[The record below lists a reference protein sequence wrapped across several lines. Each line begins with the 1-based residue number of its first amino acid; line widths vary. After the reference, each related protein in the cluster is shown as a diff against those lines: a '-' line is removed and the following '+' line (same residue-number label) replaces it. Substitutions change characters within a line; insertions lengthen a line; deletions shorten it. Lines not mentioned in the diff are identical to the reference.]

1 MPGKASAV
9 KKLSKPVSL
18 RTKYKGRLT
27 RSSEMRKET
36 FVLSLYKLL
45 KQLHPDIGISSKAMS
60 FMNSIVNA
68 LFEKIAAEAGR
79 LSFYSVRYS
88 ITSREVQT
96 AVRILFPE
104 NMSREAVTV
113 GTSAVNKYKIQTNT
127 TIPL

>member
-27 RSSEMRKET
+27 RSSDMRKET

-45 KQLHPDIGISSKAMS
+45 KQSHPDIGISSKAMS

-96 AVRILFPE
+96 AVRILFPV
-104 NMSREAVTV
+104 NMSKESVKV
-113 GTSAVNKYKIQTNT
+113 GTNAVNKYKSQTNT

>member
-60 FMNSIVNA
+60 CMNSIVNA

-96 AVRILFPE
+96 AVRILFPV
-104 NMSREAVTV
+104 NMSKESVTV
-113 GTSAVNKYKIQTNT
+113 GTNAVNKYKSQTNT